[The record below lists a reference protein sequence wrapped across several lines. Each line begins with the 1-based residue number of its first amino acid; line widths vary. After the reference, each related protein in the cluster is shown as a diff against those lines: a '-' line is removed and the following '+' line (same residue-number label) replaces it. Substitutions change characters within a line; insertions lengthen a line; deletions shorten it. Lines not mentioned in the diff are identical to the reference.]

1 MTPIQELARL
11 DQLLAESMVQFS
23 NILANNKEAVLQYI
37 AFSRED
43 SAKEMST
50 ILKANTDGGYFRT
63 TDSDDALNFLDSM
76 LIFMGGIV
84 CQQKIVEMEIQ
95 NENE

>member
-23 NILANNKEAVLQYI
+23 NILANNKDAVLQYI

-43 SAKEMST
+43 AAKEIT
-50 ILKANTDGGYFRT
+50 QILKANTDSGYFKT
-63 TDSDDALNFLDSM
+63 TDSNEALNFLDSM
-76 LIFMGGIV
+76 LVFMGGIV
-84 CQQKIVEMEIQ
+84 CQQKIVEMELQ
-95 NENE
+95 NESD